1 MLDTVLIV
9 GLGLMG
15 SNLGLKLR
23 SQGVKVYGKDR
34 NKKAYTK
41 ALNSAVIDEGTPEE
55 VDLIILS
62 MPINEII
69 NYFNTPQV
77 EISAKATVDLGGT
90 KKDICKL
97 MNESVIPSI

>member
-55 VDLIILS
+55 VARCARSHTGVAL
-62 MPINEII
+62 
-69 NYFNTPQV
+69 
-77 EISAKATVDLGGT
+77 
-90 KKDICKL
+90 KKL
-97 MNESVIPSI
+97 FEAQ